1 MFQMSYFYSGLGW
14 DFIQHVDQT
23 NGVLNVVSPD
33 FFYIRKDGSLLLRS
47 ANPDVIKAL
56 HRRKLKVVPFLSN
69 HWDQDLGRFA
79 LMNRVLLAK
88 QISHAIEEL
97 DLDGVNIDIE
107 NLTEK
112 DRNLFTDFIRL
123 VRKSIPKHKEVSV
136 AVAANPFGWTKG
148 WHGSYD
154 YEYLAKYADYLMVM
168 AYDESRLAGPTASV
182 GWVEKSIQYVLTQK
196 ISPQKLV
203 LGLPF
208 YGRCWM
214 EGQSASQAIPLYLVD
229 SLVKRHSGTII
240 FDTKSQSPKAI
251 FTVNHDKKGPLP
263 SGTYTLWFENEQ
275 SLRAKIKLAQ
285 KYNLKGLGSW
295 SLGQEDVSVWNTV
308 FKNI

>member
-1 MFQMSYFYSGLGW
+1 
-14 DFIQHVDQT
+14 
-23 NGVLNVVSPD
+23 
-33 FFYIRKDGSLLLRS
+33 
-47 ANPDVIKAL
+47 
-56 HRRKLKVVPFLSN
+56 
-69 HWDQDLGRFA
+69 GRFA
-79 LMNRVLLAK
+79 LKKRVLLAK
-88 QISHAIEEL
+88 QISNAIEEL

-112 DRNLFTDFIRL
+112 DRNAFTDFVRL
-123 VRKSIPKHKEVSV
+123 VRKGIPRHKEVSV
-136 AVAANPFGWTKG
+136 AVAANPSGWTKG

-154 YEYLAKYADYLMVM
+154 YENLAKHADYLMVM

-182 GWVEKSIQYVLTQK
+182 GWVEKSIQYALTQK
-196 ISPQKLV
+196 VSPQKLV

-214 EGQSASQAIPLYLVD
+214 KGQSNPQAIPLYLVK
-229 SLVKRHSGTII
+229 SLVKRHNGTII

-251 FTVNHDKKGPLP
+251 FTIKHDKKGPLP
-263 SGTYTLWFENEQ
+263 PGTYTLWFENEQ
-275 SLRAKIKLAQ
+275 SLKAKINLAQ

-295 SLGQEDVSVWNTV
+295 SLGQEDSSVWNKV

>member
-1 MFQMSYFYSGLGW
+1 MFQMSYYYSGLGW

-112 DRNLFTDFIRL
+112 DRNLFTDFVRL
-123 VRKSIPKHKEVSV
+123 VRKSIPRHKEVSV

-214 EGQSASQAIPLYLVD
+214 EGQSASQAIPLYLVV
-229 SLVKRHSGTII
+229 SK
-240 FDTKSQSPKAI
+240 KA
-251 FTVNHDKKGPLP
+251 
-263 SGTYTLWFENEQ
+263 
-275 SLRAKIKLAQ
+275 
-285 KYNLKGLGSW
+285 
-295 SLGQEDVSVWNTV
+295 
-308 FKNI
+308 

>member
-79 LMNRVLLAK
+79 LMNRVRLAK

-97 DLDGVNIDIE
+97 DLDGINIDIE

-112 DRNLFTDFIRL
+112 DRNLFTDFVRL
-123 VRKSIPKHKEVSV
+123 VRESIPRHKEVSV

-196 ISPQKLV
+196 
-203 LGLPF
+203 
-208 YGRCWM
+208 
-214 EGQSASQAIPLYLVD
+214 
-229 SLVKRHSGTII
+229 SL
-240 FDTKSQSPKAI
+240 
-251 FTVNHDKKGPLP
+251 
-263 SGTYTLWFENEQ
+263 
-275 SLRAKIKLAQ
+275 
-285 KYNLKGLGSW
+285 LK
-295 SLGQEDVSVWNTV
+295 N
-308 FKNI
+308 

>member
-1 MFQMSYFYSGLGW
+1 MFQMSYYYSGLGC
-14 DFIQHVDQT
+14 DFIHHVDQT

-69 HWDQDLGRFA
+69 HWDQGLGRSA
-79 LMNRVLLAK
+79 LKNRVFLAK

-107 NLTEK
+107 NLTEI
-112 DRNLFTDFIRL
+112 DREAFTDFIRL
-123 VRKSIPKHKEVSV
+123 VRKSIPRHKEVSV

-154 YEYLAKYADYLMVM
+154 YEHLAKYADYLMVM
-168 AYDESRLAGPTASV
+168 AYDESRSAGPTASV
-182 GWVEKSIQYVLTQK
+182 GWVEKSIQYALIQK

-214 EGQSASQAIPLYLVD
+214 QGHSASQAISL
-229 SLVKRHSGTII
+229 SLVNSIIKRHNGTII
-240 FDTKSQSPKAI
+240 FDTKSQSPKAV
-251 FTVNHDKKGPLP
+251 FTVKHDKGPWP
-263 SGTYTLWFENEQ
+263 QGTYTLWFENEQ
-275 SLRAKIKLAQ
+275 SLIAKIKLVQ
-285 KYNLKGLGSW
+285 KYHLKGLGSW
-295 SLGQEDVSVWNTV
+295 SLGQENTSVWDTV
-308 FKNI
+308 FNNI